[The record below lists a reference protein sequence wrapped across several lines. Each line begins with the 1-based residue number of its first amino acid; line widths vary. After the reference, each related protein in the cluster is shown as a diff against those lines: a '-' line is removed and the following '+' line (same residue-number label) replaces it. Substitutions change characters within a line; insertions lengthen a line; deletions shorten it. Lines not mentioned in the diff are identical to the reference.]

1 MNGARVT
8 KNGSSR
14 RQAPRAGDVFAI
26 PLRARGYGFGRLL
39 YLDGRWRLA
48 EFFACF
54 RKTPEFSNDILEA
67 HRAMPVHNIVTLPIE
82 SGDWPVVARNTDV
95 SSIDLESLKFY
106 RGLKGARSSVE
117 LNGTSEAITE
127 QAAASMASSMPQFPE
142 YISDVLFEKLDE
154 LSITNAN

>member
-1 MNGARVT
+1 MPDIRYKRIKHGTDVRTTSVCWDLFLHEAIATTPTIR
-8 KNGSSR
+8 SSR
-14 RQAPRAGDVFAI
+14 QQPLKAGDVFVV

-106 RGLKGARSSVE
+106 RGSREHAVAW
-117 LNGTSEAITE
+117 N
-127 QAAASMASSMPQFPE
+127 
-142 YISDVLFEKLDE
+142 
-154 LSITNAN
+154 

>member
-1 MNGARVT
+1 
-8 KNGSSR
+8 
-14 RQAPRAGDVFAI
+14 
-26 PLRARGYGFGRLL
+26 
-39 YLDGRWRLA
+39 
-48 EFFACF
+48 
-54 RKTPEFSNDILEA
+54 
-67 HRAMPVHNIVTLPIE
+67 MPVHNIVTLPIE

-127 QAAASMASSMPQFPE
+127 QAAANMASSMPQFPE

-154 LSITNAN
+154 LGITNAD